1 MIIRI
6 FRAKVRPGK
15 QAQFERMVEQL
26 SIPLVQAQK
35 GMLAFY
41 PGQLVGPRDH
51 EFVLITIWKD
61 ADSLRAFAGR
71 NGLAAILPEEDL
83 PILEEIEVN
92 GYEVFGLPDPPHKP
106 LFNMI

>member
-35 GMLAFY
+35 GMIAFY
-41 PGQLVGPRDH
+41 PGQLVGPHAH

-61 ADSLRAFAGR
+61 MDSLKAFTGKKW
-71 NGLAAILPEEDL
+71 LTAILPEEDL
-83 PILEEIEVN
+83 PVLEEIEVN
-92 GYEVFGLPDPPHKP
+92 GYEVFGLPDPPRKP

>member
-15 QAQFERMVEQL
+15 QAEFERMVEQL
-26 SIPLVQAQK
+26 SIPLVQAQR

-41 PGQLVGPRDH
+41 PGQLIGQHAH
-51 EFVLITIWKD
+51 EFVLITIWRD
-61 ADSLRAFAGR
+61 VESLKAFTGR
-71 NGLAAILPEEDL
+71 NWLHSILPEEDL
-83 PILEEIEVN
+83 PVLEEVEAS
-92 GYEVFGLPDPPHKP
+92 GYEVFGLPESPRQ

>member
-26 SIPLVQAQK
+26 SIPLIQAYK
-35 GMLAFY
+35 GMIAFY
-41 PGQLVGPRDH
+41 PGQLIGPAAH

-61 ADSLRAFAGR
+61 LESVKAFTGK
-71 NGLAAILPEEDL
+71 NWFKAILPEEDL
-83 PILEEIEVN
+83 PVLEEIEVH
-92 GYEVFGLPDPPHKP
+92 GYEAFGVPEAPRRP

>member
-41 PGQLVGPRDH
+41 PGQLITQHEH
-51 EFVLITIWKD
+51 EFVLVTIWKD
-61 ADSLRAFAGR
+61 TESLKAFTGR
-71 NGLAAILPEEDL
+71 NWLHTILPEEDL
-83 PILEEIEVN
+83 PVLEEIEVS
-92 GYEVFGLPDPPHKP
+92 GYEVFGVPEPPRKP

>member
-15 QAQFERMVEQL
+15 QAQFERMVQQL

-35 GMLAFY
+35 GMIAFY
-41 PGQLVGPRDH
+41 PGQWAGPADH
-51 EFVLITIWKD
+51 EFVLVTIWKD
-61 ADSLRAFAGR
+61 AESLKAFTGR
-71 NGLAAILPEEDL
+71 NGLHTILPEEDL

-92 GYEVFGLPDPPHKP
+92 GYEVFGLPEPARRP